1 MTLGLVRTLTLGLV
15 RTLTLA
21 LVTTLTLVDR
31 ELEFDLDL
39 SHFRYVLEKYNALS
53 WLNVDPVMQD
63 RKSCLPIN
71 HVLLLQMYYAFKN
84 YV

>member
-1 MTLGLVRTLTLGLV
+1 MTP
-15 RTLTLA
+15 
-21 LVTTLTLVDR
+21 
-31 ELEFDLDL
+31 F
-39 SHFRYVLEKYNALS
+39 SIISRYVLEKYNALS